1 MNTPR
6 KLYEKRK
13 ARVRTALKAAA
24 NGKMRLSVFRSG
36 KHIYAQIIDDAK
48 GATVASASTLDKEVR
63 DNIAKSSNIEA
74 AQYVGNVVAER
85 AVKNGVSEV
94 VFDRGGYVYH
104 GRGKALA
111 DSAREAGLKFLEVMM
126 GQSLDRHNKTDR
138 KEELGEKLVFVNRV
152 ANTVKGGRTMSFAAL
167 VVVGDQKGRI
177 GFGSGKAAEVPEAIV
192 KATNEAKK
200 NMIRIPLREGRTL
213 HHDIS
218 GRFGAGKVVL
228 RTAPAGTGV
237 IAGGP
242 MRAVFEVLGVQDV
255 VAKSLG
261 SNNPYNMI
269 KATFAALQ
277 AINSPRMVAAK
288 RGKKVGDIVSR
299 RENTS
304 NVKMDKEEA

>member
-1 MNTPR
+1 M
-6 KLYEKRK
+6 
-13 ARVRTALKAAA
+13 V
-24 NGKMRLSVFRSG
+24 
-36 KHIYAQIIDDAK
+36 Q
-48 GATVASASTLDKEVR
+48 ST
-63 DNIAKSSNIEA
+63 
-74 AQYVGNVVAER
+74 
-85 AVKNGVSEV
+85 
-94 VFDRGGYVYH
+94 
-104 GRGKALA
+104 
-111 DSAREAGLKFLEVMM
+111 
-126 GQSLDRHNKTDR
+126 DRHNSK
-138 KEELGEKLVFVNRV
+138 KEVKDELVEKLVHVNRV
-152 ANTVKGGRTMSFAAL
+152 AKTVKGGRTMSFAAV

-213 HHDIS
+213 HHDVA
-218 GRFGAGKVVL
+218 GRFGAGKVIL

-277 AINSPRMVAAK
+277 TINSPRSSDQLREQHQPK
-288 RGKKVGDIVSR
+288 LLHDRDRYNRRGQKPLRKYRTLLLFQQLIYQ
-299 RENTS
+299 
-304 NVKMDKEEA
+304 

>member
-1 MNTPR
+1 M
-6 KLYEKRK
+6 
-13 ARVRTALKAAA
+13 A
-24 NGKMRLSVFRSG
+24 
-36 KHIYAQIIDDAK
+36 
-48 GATVASASTLDKEVR
+48 
-63 DNIAKSSNIEA
+63 
-74 AQYVGNVVAER
+74 
-85 AVKNGVSEV
+85 
-94 VFDRGGYVYH
+94 
-104 GRGKALA
+104 
-111 DSAREAGLKFLEVMM
+111 
-126 GQSLDRHNKTDR
+126 QSLERHNKAEK
-138 KEELGEKLVFVNRV
+138 KEELVEKLVFVNRV
-152 ANTVKGGRTMSFAAL
+152 AKTVKGGRTMSFAAL

-213 HHDIS
+213 HHDIA

-269 KATFAALQ
+269 KATFEALRS
-277 AINSPRMVAAK
+277 INSPRMIATK

-304 NVKMDKEEA
+304 NAKMDKEEA